1 LPQTTPRP
9 SQPTV
14 STFHLRAP
22 PGLQFN
28 HELLNQSFEFNGPMA
43 ATWSSD
49 HSAIYYSLH
58 LRLAIAND
66 LYLVIG
72 VARIDRK
79 VVVMQLGINPTPIT

>member
-1 LPQTTPRP
+1 
-9 SQPTV
+9 
-14 STFHLRAP
+14 
-22 PGLQFN
+22 
-28 HELLNQSFEFNGPMA
+28 MA

-58 LRLAIAND
+58 LHLAIAND